1 MERVPAFLEDDAL
14 GRHQA
19 IAAARLRLIDEH
31 LGVERVDRRVDD
43 LRDIGEM
50 LAHGRA
56 ETLVVGAEV
65 ELLIAAWTGRTDVV
79 ELLRRLANARER
91 IARQGEAEGHAGRH
105 DGQPDRG
112 RQESSPSH
120 QATSTVSS

>member
-79 ELLRRLANARER
+79 
-91 IARQGEAEGHAGRH
+91 
-105 DGQPDRG
+105 
-112 RQESSPSH
+112 
-120 QATSTVSS
+120 